1 MEQSQL
7 TFEPGGRLQGS
18 TACGGVLGT
27 WEADATGEQ
36 VTITLEPHGPCTGD
50 QGKLE
55 EQTFSYLSGPLT
67 ADIDADQLTLTQ
79 PSGNGVVLKAA
90 GEAEASTTSEPAT
103 TTTG

>member
-55 EQTFSYLSGPLT
+55 EQTFSYLSGPLDGRHRRRP
-67 ADIDADQLTLTQ
+67 ADAD
-79 PSGNGVVLKAA
+79 P
-90 GEAEASTTSEPAT
+90 AERQRRGAEGGRRGRTTSEHRHVR
-103 TTTG
+103 